1 MTNVLAVL
9 SFRPARGCLDRRT
22 RRLQELLAELVQTN
36 KGIIIALRSLVNWSS
51 PKKVDMDRTDRS
63 VSLGVFSAFGSVD

>member
-1 MTNVLAVL
+1 MIDARISSYDEGEQAHAHELIGGNVWEDDCVL
-9 SFRPARGCLDRRT
+9 FD
-22 RRLQELLAELVQTN
+22 
-36 KGIIIALRSLVNWSS
+36 WSS